1 MRLDLTGQQFGS
13 WKVFT
18 IDTARTSKR
27 RSYWRARCVCGVER
41 SVLAEALRS
50 GKSTSCGCVHR
61 LQLEGRTFGQ
71 LTVQRRDDTRRP
83 GYWLVRCSCGA
94 ERSVYY
100 GHLTTGRQVSCG
112 CRKRLARSTHEP
124 GVLDLGRGRLA
135 FVSPRDAQ
143 RVAPYCWCL
152 DAAGY
157 PAATICGRRVRL
169 HVFLRGR
176 GVDHRD
182 GDKLNNRRE
191 NLRRCSLVQNAWN
204 QRLRRTNRSGFK
216 GVDRYVDGRWRARI
230 RAHGVTTFLG
240 YFQTA
245 DEAARAYD
253 DAARMQHGEFARL
266 NFP

>member
-1 MRLDLTGQQFGS
+1 MRLDLTGRQFGS
-13 WKVFT
+13 WLVLT
-18 IDTARTSKR
+18 LDLTRTSKK
-27 RSYWRARCVCGVER
+27 RSYWHARCTCGTER

-50 GKSTSCGCVHR
+50 GRSTSCGCAHR
-61 LQLEGRTFGQ
+61 LQLEGHVFGQ
-71 LTVQRRDDTRRP
+71 LTVYGHDEARP
-83 GYWLVRCSCGA
+83 GYWLVHCSCGA

-135 FVSPRDAQ
+135 FVSPRDAK
-143 RVAPYCWCL
+143 RVAPYCWYL
-152 DAAGY
+152 DASGY
-157 PAATICGRRVRL
+157 PAATIRGRRVRL

-176 GVDHRD
+176 DVDHRD

-191 NLRRCSLVQNAWN
+191 NLRKCTPTQNAWN
-204 QRLRRTNRSGFK
+204 QRRRRTNRSGFK

-230 RAHGVTTFLG
+230 KAHGVTTFLG
-240 YFQTA
+240 YFPTA

-253 DAARMQHGEFARL
+253 AAARVQHGEFARL